1 MIDILNNPLI
11 LNSLIGG
18 VILTVLL
25 SVISLFVY
33 LRNWSFINVGI
44 SHATF
49 GGLALGVFLGITP
62 TITALVFAVLI
73 GFLIGYISRKGSIN
87 EDTSI
92 GILFSISMA
101 LGVIL
106 LTKSPNYTNDL
117 FTFLFGNILTITTT
131 DIYTVLIFSIF
142 TIAFIWINFN
152 KLMFCC
158 YNEEVAYVSGIN
170 TTFYYYSLII
180 IVAITTVLAVK
191 LVGVILASAMMILP
205 SAFSKQLFWHYKKII
220 IFSIFSSV
228 IFVISG
234 IYIAYLLDTPPGA
247 TIVFVYSI
255 AFFLAFGIN
264 KLKEILG

>member
-1 MIDILNNPLI
+1 MLDILYNPLI

-18 VILTVLL
+18 IILAILL

-33 LRNWSFINVGI
+33 LKNWSFINVGI

-62 TITALVFAVLI
+62 TITAIIFAILI

-92 GILFSISMA
+92 GILFSVSMA

-117 FTFLFGNILTITTT
+117 FTFLFGNILTITDT
-131 DIYTVLIFSIF
+131 DIYIILIFSII
-142 TIAFIWINFN
+142 TIAFIWISFD

-158 YNEEVAYVSGIN
+158 YNEEVAYVSGVN

-205 SAFSKQLFWHYKKII
+205 SALSKQVFWHYKKII
-220 IFSIFSSV
+220 ILSIITSILFV
-228 IFVISG
+228 IFG
-234 IYIAYLLDTPPGA
+234 IYIAYFLDTPPGA
-247 TIVFVYSI
+247 TIVFVYSV
-255 AFFLAFGIN
+255 AFFLSFGFN
-264 KLKEILG
+264 KLKEMSG

>member
-1 MIDILNNPLI
+1 MIDILYNPLI

-18 VILTVLL
+18 VILAILL

-33 LRNWSFINVGI
+33 LKNWSFINVGI

-62 TITALVFAVLI
+62 TITALIFAIFIGLLI
-73 GFLIGYISRKGSIN
+73 GCISRKGSIN

-92 GILFSISMA
+92 GILFSVSMA
-101 LGVIL
+101 LGVSL

-117 FTFLFGNILTITTT
+117 FSFLFGNILTITTT
-131 DIYTVLIFSIF
+131 DIYMVIIFSII
-142 TIAFIWINFN
+142 TISFIWINFN

-158 YNEEVAYVSGIN
+158 YNEEVAYVSGVN
-170 TTFYYYSLII
+170 TTFYYYSLIT

-205 SAFSKQLFWHYKKII
+205 AAFSKQIFWHYKKII
-220 IFSIFSSV
+220 ILSIISSI
-228 IFVISG
+228 IFVILG
-234 IYIAYLLDTPPGA
+234 IYLAYILDTPPGT
-247 TIVFVYSI
+247 TIVFVYSL
-255 AFFLAFGIN
+255 AFF
-264 KLKEILG
+264 